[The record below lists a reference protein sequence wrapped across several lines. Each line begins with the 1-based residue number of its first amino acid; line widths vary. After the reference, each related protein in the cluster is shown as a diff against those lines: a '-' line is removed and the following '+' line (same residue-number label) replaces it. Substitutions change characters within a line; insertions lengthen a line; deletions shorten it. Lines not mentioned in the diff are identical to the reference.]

1 MGVGAVLVLVEAEV
15 KVDEEV
21 KDVKEV
27 IKDVKQ

>member
-1 MGVGAVLVLVEAEV
+1 VGVGAVLVLVEAEV